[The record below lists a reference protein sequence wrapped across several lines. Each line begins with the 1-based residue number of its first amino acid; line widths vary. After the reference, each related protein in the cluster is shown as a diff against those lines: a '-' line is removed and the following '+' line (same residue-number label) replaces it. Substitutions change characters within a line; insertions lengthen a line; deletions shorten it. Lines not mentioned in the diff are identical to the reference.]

1 MSCSIHLDGKKQIVD
16 ELDELQEPRIIKL
29 MIFRLENQSEMPELR
44 KYLKTALI
52 NISELPIGFLNICHE
67 LSDKVVLL
75 DEIFG
80 PKSVK
85 GLHELLPKLSD
96 YQFPPEIRGDA

>member
-1 MSCSIHLDGKKQIVD
+1 
-16 ELDELQEPRIIKL
+16 
-29 MIFRLENQSEMPELR
+29 MPELR

-52 NISELPIGFLNICHE
+52 NISELPVGFLNICHE
-67 LSDKVVLL
+67 LSDKVALL

-96 YQFPPEIRGDA
+96 YQFPPEIRGDAALYPRIEQFHKYIKAMATIFSKYGEEAA